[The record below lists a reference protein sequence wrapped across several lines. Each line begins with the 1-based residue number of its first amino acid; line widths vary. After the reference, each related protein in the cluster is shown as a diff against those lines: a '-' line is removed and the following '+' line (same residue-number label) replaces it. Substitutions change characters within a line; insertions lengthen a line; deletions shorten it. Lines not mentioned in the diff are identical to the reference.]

1 MTAVNLSHGRTAG
14 RTDGAGHRRGDGSGH
29 GEPARSH
36 DLRLANFLGWFSIG
50 LGLTEIL
57 ATRQLAKFIGVTD
70 NHTNRT
76 VLRLFGLREVAAGVG
91 ILSTPRPAAW
101 VWGRVAGDA
110 MDLTVLG
117 TALASGAPR
126 PDKVLFATASV
137 AGVTALD
144 IYDAIQLSQ
153 HPGRTEGVAA
163 WSTIEVKKATTVARP
178 AEELYRFWRDF
189 QNLPRFMSHLESVQ
203 VIDDRRSHWKARRRP
218 GPSVEWDAEIVEDRP
233 NERIAWRSTGRPSV
247 DNCRVGEVRAGAG
260 RAGHGGPRRTCAT
273 SRRAALIG
281 AAVAKLF
288 GESPEQQVYD
298 DLRRFK
304 QVMETGEVLA
314 LGGQLRRHRSC
325 AAPGQPLPAGWPR

>member
-1 MTAVNLSHGRTAG
+1 MTAVNLSPGRTAG
-14 RTDGAGHRRGDGSGH
+14 RTDGAGHWRGDGSSH

-76 VLRLFGLREVAAGVG
+76 VLRLFGLREVVAGVG

-110 MDLTVLG
+110 MDLTALG

-153 HPGRTEGVAA
+153 HPSRTEGVRG
-163 WSTIEVKKATTVARP
+163 WSTIEVKKATTVAKP
-178 AEELYRFWRDF
+178 AEELYRYWRDF
-189 QNLPRFMSHLESVQ
+189 QNLPRFMSHLQSVQ
-203 VIDDRRSHWKARRRP
+203 VVDDRRSHWKTR
-218 GPSVEWDAEIVEDRP
+218 GPAGTSVEWDAEIVEDRP
-233 NERIAWRSTGRPSV
+233 NERIAWRSTNGSIVENSGSVNFVPAPGGRGTEVHV
-247 DNCRVGEVRAGAG
+247 DLTYKPP
-260 RAGHGGPRRTCAT
+260 GG
-273 SRRAALIG
+273 LIG
-281 AAVAKLF
+281 AAVAKMF

-298 DLRRFK
+298 DLRLFK
-304 QVMETGEVLA
+304 EVMETGEVLLSESSYDGTLVKQRPA
-314 LGGQLRRHRSC
+314 
-325 AAPGQPLPAGWPR
+325 QPLPNGWSR